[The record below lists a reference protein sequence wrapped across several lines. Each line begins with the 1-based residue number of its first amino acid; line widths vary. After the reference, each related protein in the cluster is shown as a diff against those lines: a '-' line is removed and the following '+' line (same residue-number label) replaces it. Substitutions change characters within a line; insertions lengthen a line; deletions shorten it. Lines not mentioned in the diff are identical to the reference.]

1 MAGSGSPA
9 SPGQGSRAGTPHSQ
23 QSLLASCPWDSAAVT
38 VPSSW
43 AGMTMTPQF
52 QLCGTAGLRGAAA
65 VPKTTEKVRAASQAR
80 LCLGKGP
87 GRGVE
92 TNLRQ
97 QVLVTHGKGCQ
108 HSGTGP
114 SRRER
119 RHSRRTSLCSSAAP
133 AAATVRGE
141 DARGDGG
148 AERGKWLRRRRRKI
162 QRHRDFV
169 DGRNLPPWGCQPG
182 RGDQNLPQRAR
193 KGQLPKAA
201 PSRGSQ
207 AASIG
212 LKTAQAPFQRG
223 DIWVTSSGP
232 QTGLGV
238 KCLINVNGA
247 GLGKGTSSNAYG
259 NGKPIQAL
267 SLSRSSSALGGLDR
281 HCGWLSF
288 TPSPS
293 GQGEPALGSPGAIPP
308 TRQLP

>member
-23 QSLLASCPWDSAAVT
+23 QSLLAPCPWDSAAVT

-43 AGMTMTPQF
+43 AGMTMTPQL

-80 LCLGKGP
+80 LCLGKGL

-141 DARGDGG
+141 TPEVMG
-148 AERGKWLRRRRRKI
+148 EL
-162 QRHRDFV
+162 
-169 DGRNLPPWGCQPG
+169 
-182 RGDQNLPQRAR
+182 
-193 KGQLPKAA
+193 
-201 PSRGSQ
+201 
-207 AASIG
+207 
-212 LKTAQAPFQRG
+212 
-223 DIWVTSSGP
+223 SGE
-232 QTGLGV
+232 
-238 KCLINVNGA
+238 
-247 GLGKGTSSNAYG
+247 
-259 NGKPIQAL
+259 
-267 SLSRSSSALGGLDR
+267 
-281 HCGWLSF
+281 
-288 TPSPS
+288 S
-293 GQGEPALGSPGAIPP
+293 G
-308 TRQLP
+308 